1 MIMEH
6 WNIISR
12 QYNSQLWCEAVSQN
26 SKVIVMNLLVL
37 GLCAE
42 YGAGNHTL
50 CAGHGVLLLVHL
62 VRPHLAQS
70 FTEVLP
76 LLLPRRMILPEA
88 VSVVDVLDSFPQ
100 LLQTH
105 HSYQSADGGNI
116 GMIHS

>member
-70 FTEVLP
+70 LTAV
-76 LLLPRRMILPEA
+76 LLLASRLILSEA
-88 VSVVDVLDSFPQ
+88 VSMVDVLDCFPQ

-105 HSYQSADGGNI
+105 HSYQSAYGGDV